1 MTYKNQLING
11 LKQGFLFYAFSIILI
26 AIQFGFY
33 IVGSPVLDY
42 MDFEG
47 WVFFAASCVSHA
59 SQFALL
65 PYLLGFL
72 VLLCR
77 FPKTARVVQIVGV
90 VLLCVLN
97 YLNSQVYAIYHFH
110 INGFVLS
117 MVFGEGAG
125 EIFNFDALLYLKEAG
140 LFAIVAAIVVGVW
153 YLSHRVWLLRKKAYV
168 WLVAGI
174 FVGCTLYAHL
184 WHIYAAFYQHQSVG
198 NLATHLGKAIFAAG
212 HDVVQVFSRTM
223 QSATSLASEVGA
235 QPVSDI
241 SDVRS
246 DADLYVVSVKDSAI
260 VELIPVLCKG
270 KETKVFLHTA
280 GSIPM
285 DVFQGM
291 ALHYGVLYPMQTFS
305 KQREVDFSQI
315 PCFIEAND
323 EYALQQIGDVAHQVS
338 SRVYH
343 LASEDRK
350 YLHLSAVFACNFVNH
365 CYALSREILEEHGIP
380 FDVMLPLIDET
391 AAKVHELDPK
401 EAQTGPA
408 VRYDENVLRAQG
420 ALLKSNPQMK
430 DIYDRMSMSIHKLSV
445 KE

>member
-1 MTYKNQLING
+1 MALGKNKIE
-11 LKQGFLFYAFSIILI
+11 KEKDMKVILI
-26 AIQFGFY
+26 
-33 IVGSPVLDY
+33 
-42 MDFEG
+42 
-47 WVFFAASCVSHA
+47 
-59 SQFALL
+59 
-65 PYLLGFL
+65 
-72 VLLCR
+72 
-77 FPKTARVVQIVGV
+77 
-90 VLLCVLN
+90 
-97 YLNSQVYAIYHFH
+97 
-110 INGFVLS
+110 
-117 MVFGEGAG
+117 GA
-125 EIFNFDALLYLKEAG
+125 
-140 LFAIVAAIVVGVW
+140 
-153 YLSHRVWLLRKKAYV
+153 
-168 WLVAGI
+168 
-174 FVGCTLYAHL
+174 
-184 WHIYAAFYQHQSVG
+184 G

-223 QSATSLASEVGA
+223 QSATALASEVGA

-323 EYALQQIGDVAHQVS
+323 EHALQLIGDVAHQVS
-338 SRVYH
+338 SMVYH

-401 EAQTGPA
+401 DAQTGPA

>member
-1 MTYKNQLING
+1 MALGKNKIE
-11 LKQGFLFYAFSIILI
+11 KEIDMKIILI
-26 AIQFGFY
+26 
-33 IVGSPVLDY
+33 
-42 MDFEG
+42 
-47 WVFFAASCVSHA
+47 
-59 SQFALL
+59 
-65 PYLLGFL
+65 
-72 VLLCR
+72 
-77 FPKTARVVQIVGV
+77 
-90 VLLCVLN
+90 
-97 YLNSQVYAIYHFH
+97 
-110 INGFVLS
+110 
-117 MVFGEGAG
+117 GA
-125 EIFNFDALLYLKEAG
+125 
-140 LFAIVAAIVVGVW
+140 
-153 YLSHRVWLLRKKAYV
+153 
-168 WLVAGI
+168 
-174 FVGCTLYAHL
+174 
-184 WHIYAAFYQHQSVG
+184 G

-223 QSATSLASEVGA
+223 QSATALASEVGA

-241 SDVRS
+241 SAVRS
-246 DADLYVVSVKDSAI
+246 DADLYVVSVKDSALA
-260 VELIPVLCKG
+260 ELIPALCKG

-350 YLHLSAVFACNFVNH
+350 FLHLSAVFACNFVNH
-365 CYALSREILEEHGIP
+365 CYALSQEILEEHGIP
-380 FDVMLPLIDET
+380 FEVMLPLIDET

-430 DIYDRMSMSIHKLSV
+430 DIYDRMSMSIHKLSI